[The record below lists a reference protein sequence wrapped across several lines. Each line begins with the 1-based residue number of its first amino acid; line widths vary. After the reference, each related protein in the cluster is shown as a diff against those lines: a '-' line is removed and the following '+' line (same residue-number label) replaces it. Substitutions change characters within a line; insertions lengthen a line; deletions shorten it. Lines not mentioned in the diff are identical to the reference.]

1 MTSTEAPQNTA
12 NEDGNPLA
20 PYFPR
25 LAIEWMATD
34 PGTRHRE
41 LEGTIAFV
49 DISGFTKLSEG
60 LARHG
65 KVGAEELTATIGT
78 CFVALLDL
86 AVAYGGRLLKFGGDA
101 QLLYFSGEAHAAR
114 ACRAAVEM
122 RRALRTVGRLTVLG
136 QKVQLRMS
144 VGVHSGLFHF
154 FLVGDSHKEFVVAGP
169 SATATVTMEGT
180 ADAGEIVISDATASA
195 LRPGVVGAAK
205 GPGHLLLRAPSVP
218 ADSFLPFE
226 QVDPELDLLHGIPTG
241 LREVLSGAHQE
252 SEHRR
257 VTVAFVH
264 FDGTDGLIEREGPAE
279 AADQLDAL
287 VSHVQRAVERQEVT
301 FLATDADKDGGK
313 IILTAGAPS
322 TSGDDEHHMLLA
334 VREIMDAHG
343 PLPIRIGVNR
353 GSVFVGEVGPP
364 YRRTFTVMG
373 DAVNLAARLMAKA
386 EAGQILT
393 TPEILSRSRTG
404 FVTEELE
411 PFYVKG
417 KSKPVRALSIGAIAG
432 SQRVGQGH
440 DLPFVGRVPE
450 MRTLEQALAR
460 AKAGTGS
467 LVEIVGEPGSGKSR
481 LVARLRSAADD
492 MVQLSTVCERYDSS
506 TPYHVVGRLLRKL
519 LGLPPEGTGMGIAA
533 TFLAQVEQRAPTVV
547 PRAPLIATALGLT
560 VPETPETRDIEEGF
574 RRARMAE
581 AVIDMLAELLP
592 ESGLLTVEDAHFM
605 DEASADL
612 FGYLAALVGATSWL
626 ICVTRRDGTG
636 VFVAPEETATRVA
649 LPPLGVEEAT
659 ELAHLA
665 TADAP
670 IPQHRIDALVERS
683 AGNPLFL
690 LELLAVTAQ
699 GETLEELP
707 ESVEQVVAARI
718 DRLSR
723 DDRHLLRRISV
734 LGQSFPH
741 ELLRD
746 VVDDAPGEFDPA
758 WERLDEFVLRDGFG
772 GLSFRSALLRD
783 CAYDGLTFRLRREL
797 HARAGDTIRFA
808 ALNRGKDQPELLSF
822 HYLHAQR
829 HEEAWSYSLI
839 AAERAK
845 TAYANVEVAEFY
857 ERALLAGRRLPE
869 LDRAEVAAVHE
880 SLGDARNST
889 GDYQGAAAA
898 YRTARRIVDRDTVGA
913 ARLSLKLAQ
922 VQGWLESYSNALRWI
937 TRGLRLLEGEVG
949 PAALRQ
955 RAELLSWYGRFCQEE
970 GHHARAIAWCTRA
983 VEDAE
988 AAGDKEVL
996 AESLRTIDWARLEL
1010 GQLDEPVNLERA
1022 LTLFEETDNLTGQGS
1037 TLNGL
1042 GIVAY
1047 FRGEWDRA
1055 AELYERSRII
1065 DRRTGNAVNDA
1076 FMVFNIGE
1084 IYLDQGRLDLADEQ
1098 MQAVSRTWRAAGYRS
1113 GVAAVKGKQA
1123 RVATGRGRFEEALRL
1138 FAEATD
1144 EFRAIG
1150 SHAEAFEE
1158 QARTAECLAASG
1170 DHAAALATADEALA
1184 VARGLGGVPPQI
1196 PLLQR
1201 VRGAALARFGRADDA
1216 RSAFEAGM
1224 AAARKRHSAC
1234 EAALTQLAMADT
1246 GILPAGVDAD
1256 DLRAEAWGT
1265 LSAQGMVLTPDL
1277 TGATAGLVVNP

>member
-12 NEDGNPLA
+12 NEGGNPLA

-195 LRPGVVGAAK
+195 LRPGVVGATK

-264 FDGTDGLIEREGPAE
+264 FDGTDGIIEHEGPAE

-386 EAGQILT
+386 EPGQILT

-450 MRTLEQALAR
+450 MGTLEQALDQ

-481 LVARLRSAADD
+481 LVARLRSAAGD

-519 LGLPPEGTGMGIAA
+519 LGLPPEGTGMRVAA
-533 TFLAQVEQRAPTVV
+533 AFLTQVEQQAPTVV

-592 ESGLLTVEDAHFM
+592 DSGLLTVEDAHFM

-612 FGYLAALVGATSWL
+612 FGYLAALVGASSWL

-636 VFVAPEETATRVA
+636 VFVAPEEHATRVA
-649 LPPLGVEEAT
+649 LGPLGVEEGT

-758 WERLDEFVLRDGFG
+758 WERLDEFVVRDGFG

-797 HARAGDTIRFA
+797 HARGRRHHP
-808 ALNRGKDQPELLSF
+808 LCCPQPWEGP
-822 HYLHAQR
+822 A
-829 HEEAWSYSLI
+829 
-839 AAERAK
+839 RAPLVPLPARPAVRRK
-845 TAYANVEVAEFY
+845 HGPT
-857 ERALLAGRRLPE
+857 RSSRPIGRRPRTPTSRSPSSTSGALLAGRRLPE

-880 SLGDARNST
+880 ALGDARNST
-889 GDYQGAAAA
+889 GGYQGAAAA
-898 YRTARRIVDRDTVGA
+898 YRAARRFLGGDTVGS

-1022 LTLFEETDNLTGQGS
+1022 LTLFEETENLTGQGS

-1113 GVAAVKGKQA
+1113 GD
-1123 RVATGRGRFEEALRL
+1123 RRGQGEAGPGGHRQG
-1138 FAEATD
+1138 TV
-1144 EFRAIG
+1144 RG
-1150 SHAEAFEE
+1150 
-1158 QARTAECLAASG
+1158 G
-1170 DHAAALATADEALA
+1170 AAALR
-1184 VARGLGGVPPQI
+1184 RGHRRVPGHRQPC
-1196 PLLQR
+1196 R
-1201 VRGAALARFGRADDA
+1201 GVRGAGPDGRVPRSQRGPRRRPRHRRRGARRRPRPRRGPAPDPPAPACAGGGAGPVRPGRRCPLGVRGGHGCGPEAPLGVRGRA
-1216 RSAFEAGM
+1216 
-1224 AAARKRHSAC
+1224 H
-1234 EAALTQLAMADT
+1234 
-1246 GILPAGVDAD
+1246 PAGHGRHRDPARRGGRRRPPRRGMGDA
-1256 DLRAEAWGT
+1256 LGP
-1265 LSAQGMVLTPDL
+1265 GH
-1277 TGATAGLVVNP
+1277 GARRPT